1 MLKQLLEMK
10 SNSLKWLI
18 SLKGDEKLDDSL

>member
-18 SLKGDEKLDDSL
+18 ALKGDEKVNESL